1 MNGRPGRTPAT
12 PPPPVAQRIARVVTE
27 VLAPA
32 PLAAV
37 LLLVVAWRSAPTM
50 AQGAV
55 WGTVA
60 VVFGSLF
67 PMLFVL
73 RGVRRGALTDHHVRI
88 REQRPLPLLV
98 GMACVLAGLGLMV
111 TWRAPRD
118 LLALIAAMLAGLVV
132 SLLVSLFWKMSIHAG
147 VAAGS
152 LVILVLMFGP
162 ALLIL
167 LPVVALVGWA
177 RIQVGDHNPAQVAI
191 GVVVGAAV
199 AAAVF
204 SLLRELCS

>member
-12 PPPPVAQRIARVVTE
+12 PPSPVAQRIARVVTE

-204 SLLRELCS
+204 SLLR

>member
-1 MNGRPGRTPAT
+1 MSGRPGRTSAT
-12 PPPPVAQRIARVVTE
+12 PPPPVAQRVARVVTE

-32 PLAAV
+32 PLAAM
-37 LLLVVAWRSAPTM
+37 LLLVVAWRSAPTLQQ
-50 AQGAV
+50 AAA
-55 WGTVA
+55 WGIVA
-60 VVFGSLF
+60 VLFGSLF

-111 TWRAPRD
+111 TWGAPRD
-118 LLALIAAMLAGLVV
+118 LLALIAAMLGGLVV
-132 SLLVSLFWKMSIHAG
+132 SLLVSLVWKMSIHAG

-152 LVILVLMFGP
+152 LVILVLVFGP
-162 ALLIL
+162 ALLAL
-167 LPVVALVGWA
+167 LPVVVLVGWA
-177 RIQVGDHNPAQVAI
+177 RIQVGDHSLVQVAV
-191 GVVVGAAV
+191 GAVVGGAV

-204 SLLRELCS
+204 SLLR